1 MENSYK
7 ENFKSYTEWGTVI
20 VRSNKTPLDRTS
32 IFGSYEDALKYA
44 QGDGSDV
51 NKLGKTSYIGQFLSV
66 HEKGSVEMYQ
76 IIGDDT
82 KQPIERKLRKVIN
95 EDELEQVVDIIQ
107 KIDEVTSVALNDLNN
122 RVNYNK
128 DRLIKQVGSEF
139 DCKNGTLTLATED
152 ETKTITINLTSDYGT
167 F

>member
-7 ENFKSYTEWGTVI
+7 ENFKSYTDWGTVI

-44 QGDGSDV
+44 KGDGSDK

-66 HEKGSVEMYQ
+66 HEKGSVEIYQ

-82 KQPIERKLRKVIN
+82 KTPIERSLRKVTNEVDLKQLNETLSNNIN
-95 EDELEQVVDIIQ
+95 SNQ
-107 KIDEVTSVALNDLNN
+107 
-122 RVNYNK
+122 
-128 DRLIKQVGSEF
+128 DRLIKQEGSQF
-139 DCKNGTLTLATED
+139 DCENGTLTLATED